1 MVICRVLLK
10 ITERANL
17 NIIQRKVEIHIN
29 FVCSEVKVGRR
40 NVRNDMRNKFFRLAE
55 ILLLVCVIV
64 CGAIFFASC
73 KKNNDSESNSSESV
87 NDSVIV
93 SLVSENYEKTKIN
106 CKVGAELPK
115 IEVEDKDFEGYWTDS
130 TYSKKYENT
139 TVPSENVTLY
149 YKLVYQTYSLELDFG
164 EAGSYS
170 YAARRGVNE
179 TLPSVSPSG
188 TSLIGYSETKGG
200 DPKYVVADA
209 EKNKVINLAEKDGK
223 VTLYAVYEIEDVADF
238 VIENGVVKGYNGI
251 KTEITLPYGASEV
264 AAEAFKDNDKIT
276 KVTVPSVYSSI
287 GKGAFSGCTS
297 LETLNVPFIG
307 GSRTSNRFLAYIF
320 GADKYEDN
328 TFSFAAYRMDNS
340 LFMGDVHLE
349 TLLIPQSFKTLVIT
363 EKVEEIPEGAF
374 YSAYSLENV
383 TFVYPEEVKK
393 VGNKAFM
400 NCVYLGR
407 DTGLGVYMKFDWLSS
422 VETIGTNAFTAYYGN
437 YESSVKEIYPYGE
450 NYKNYVAE
458 LIYPYPFSNLAYIPT
473 LDNIVEIGEEGFS
486 YCAYIQDIKF
496 GNKLRKI
503 GRNAFFYNMLNDELV
518 LPDSLT
524 EIGEQA
530 FYANMALY
538 KVAFGANIKTIRAR
552 AFANCMSLSQIVFGS
567 DSVPTVENYA
577 FCNTID
583 TKDAPSGSSI
593 IYEATYDEIT
603 NVLVPASS
611 VSDYK
616 DVLPALSDKIVTPQP
631 LSAPVYWFNKNGE
644 VAAKFEFEQG
654 GVVNV
659 TDKNQQF
666 ISSVDYGNGSTPTY
680 SATCGEY
687 YPMNYEFL
695 SEEEYNRTAEGDRYG
710 KHKKPLYANQRIL
723 HLWHPE
729 LVDYSGKPLDLYLR
743 VNEFKYEVNGFTY
756 VLPMVK
762 YAELYLSYDRYWGA
776 LDKDYIG
783 TYYVSRNKYGAVM
796 VGKVILGEAGTA
808 DVKWLDDPEGTYYM
822 EFEESDDNEYFVI
835 YYDSNFNEIKRI
847 ELIAKNKDTYSQWD
861 DPLYDV
867 KPEYTHFETKTTYNE
882 GNVFCLDGIGNAEIK
897 IGDNAY
903 TATNVVE
910 DKAKFGKVEDYEVM
924 LSDISLNGVTVGNL
938 TGKAVF
944 GKLASNGNYLTVKV
958 TIGSDSYEFVNVTYD
973 DGWYT
978 WVYAENKGVQF
989 ILPENSGDLTDDAW
1003 RYKAFTDVTLG
1014 GVIRVYILAPEG
1026 LGKAEYCYYR
1036 EYNDDSELVSFGTF
1050 ITEADGKTMVF
1061 GNGDNERVAKVVDNR
1076 GSFNLTDKSGNAKKF
1091 TRYVDSE
1098 DMTLALVESFYG
1110 TTLYY
1115 YTVKTD
1121 GFGNMYLF
1129 DEHDD
1134 DFNDVYIGTYDDY
1147 ASFTIDGSKY
1157 YEIKFDGVKLD
1168 DKGNSTGEKKSFW
1181 VLYAFST
1188 LRYYDGDDSDC
1199 MWYGSIAAIFENRD
1213 DKVVNVYDD
1222 FGNLVYEVTADVYG
1236 NTSYKKY
1243 SYELTSNG
1251 TFAKKEVTDATETFV
1266 VVNDGDGNISYL
1278 IATDKD
1284 GNSLFTVRPVEGASG
1299 LFVIA
1304 KDKGLIVTTAS
1315 SQEVEIAIDYSKLK
1329 KLA

>member
-1 MVICRVLLK
+1 
-10 ITERANL
+10 
-17 NIIQRKVEIHIN
+17 
-29 FVCSEVKVGRR
+29 
-40 NVRNDMRNKFFRLAE
+40 MRNKIFRLAE
-55 ILLLVCVIV
+55 ILLLVCVVV
-64 CGAIFFASC
+64 CGALFFASC
-73 KKNNDSESNSSESV
+73 KKRNDSESNSADSANESV
-87 NDSVIV
+87 SVLPEKDEVTV
-93 SLVSENYEKTKIN
+93 SLVSETYEVTRIN
-106 CKVGAELPK
+106 CKIGAELPK
-115 IEVEDKDFEGYWTDS
+115 VEEEDKDFEGYWTDS
-130 TYSKKYENT
+130 TYSVRYDKT

-149 YKLVYQTYSLELDFG
+149 YKLAYQTYSLELDFG
-164 EAGSYS
+164 EVGSYS
-170 YAARRGVNE
+170 YEVRRGVNE
-179 TLPSVSPSG
+179 KLPSVSPTG
-188 TSLIGYSETKGG
+188 TSLVGYSETKGG
-200 DPKYVVADA
+200 DPKYVVSDP
-209 EKNKVINLAEKDGK
+209 EKNKVKNLAEKGGK
-223 VTLYAVYEIEDVADF
+223 VTLYAVYEIEDIADF
-238 VIENGVVKGYNGI
+238 VVENGVVKGYNGS
-251 KTEITLPYGASEV
+251 KAEITLPYGATEV
-264 AAEAFKDNDKIT
+264 AAEAFKGNEKIT
-276 KVTVPSVYSSI
+276 KVTVPNVYTSI
-287 GKGAFSGCTS
+287 GKGAFSGCKK

-328 TFSFAAYRMDNS
+328 TFSFAAYRLNNQ
-340 LFMGDVHLE
+340 LYMGDIHLE
-349 TLLIPQSFKTLVIT
+349 TLLIPESFKTLVVT
-363 EKVEEIPEGAF
+363 DRVEEIPEGAF

-383 TFVYPEEVKK
+383 TFVYSDDVKT
-393 VGNKAFM
+393 VGSKAFM

-407 DTGLGVYMKFDWLSS
+407 DTGLGVYAKFDWLSS
-422 VETIGTNAFTAYYGN
+422 VETFGKNAFTAYYGN

-450 NYKNYVAE
+450 SNKNYVAT
-458 LIYPYPFSNLAYIPT
+458 LIDYPYPFSNLMEIPK
-473 LDNIVEIGEEGFS
+473 LENAVEIGEEAFS
-486 YCAYIQDIKF
+486 YCALIQDLEF
-496 GNKLRKI
+496 GNKLKKI
-503 GRNAFFYNMLNDELV
+503 GRNAFFYNMVNDELV

-538 KVAFGANIKTIRAR
+538 KVTFGANIKTIRAR
-552 AFANCMSLSQIVFGS
+552 AFANCMSLSQVVFSS

-577 FCNTID
+577 FCNTIT

-593 IYEATYDEIT
+593 IYEATYDEI

-611 VSDYK
+611 VDDYK

-631 LSAPVYWFNKNGE
+631 LSDPIYWFNENGE
-644 VAAKFEFEQG
+644 LAAKFEFEQG

-666 ISSVDYGNGSTPTY
+666 ITSVDYGNGTTPTY

-695 SEEEYNRTAEGDRYG
+695 SEEEYNRTAEGERYG

-756 VLPMVK
+756 ILPMVK
-762 YAELYLSYDRYWGA
+762 YTSLTLSYERYWGA
-776 LDKDYIG
+776 LDKDYVG

-796 VGKVILGEAGTA
+796 VGKVVLGNAGTVE
-808 DVKWLDDPEGTYYM
+808 VKWLDDPEGTYYM
-822 EFEESDDNEYFVI
+822 EFEESNDNEYFVT
-835 YYDSNFNEIKRI
+835 YYDSNFNEIKKI
-847 ELIAKNKDTYSQWD
+847 ELIAKSKDTYSQWD

-867 KPEYTHFETKTTYNE
+867 KPEYSHFEAKSTYNE
-882 GNVFCLDGIGNAEIK
+882 SNIFYLDGIGNAEIK

-910 DKAKFGKVEDYEVM
+910 DAAKFGKVEDYEV
-924 LSDISLNGVTVGNL
+924 SFSNISLNGVTVSNL

-1050 ITEADGKTMVF
+1050 VTEANGNMVF
-1061 GNGDNERVAKVVDNR
+1061 GSGDNERRAEVADNR

-1147 ASFTIDGSKY
+1147 ASFVIDGSKY
-1157 YEIKFDGVKLD
+1157 YEIKFDGEKLD
-1168 DKGNSTGEKKSFW
+1168 DKGNSTGIKKSFW
-1181 VLYAFST
+1181 VLYKFST

-1199 MWYGSIAAIFENRD
+1199 MWYGSIAAIFEDRD

-1251 TFAKKEVTDATETFV
+1251 TFAKKEVIDATETFV
-1266 VVNDGDGNISYL
+1266 VVTDNGGNISYL

-1284 GNSLFTVRPVEGASG
+1284 GNSLFTVRPVEGVNG
-1299 LFVIA
+1299 RFVIA
-1304 KDKGLIVTTAS
+1304 KDRGLVVTTAS
-1315 SQEVEIAIDYSKLK
+1315 SQEVNIEIDYSKLK
-1329 KLA
+1329 KLS